1 MPIYEYECTAC
12 GHRLEVIQKFS
23 DEPLA
28 ECPACGKSAL
38 HKLLSAPSFHLKGSG
53 WYQTDFK
60 DGGKK
65 KLAET
70 TQTEATGEAK
80 ASDSTAGTKD
90 AAVPAPA
97 AAAVTVTAPKPAA
110 ATGSDAA

>member
-1 MPIYEYECTAC
+1 MPIYEYECNAC

-23 DEPLA
+23 DAPLA

-65 KLAET
+65 KPVET
-70 TQTEATGEAK
+70 AKPEATGEAK

-90 AAVPAPA
+90 AAA
-97 AAAVTVTAPKPAA
+97 AATPKPAA
-110 ATGSDAA
+110 APSSDAA

>member
-1 MPIYEYECTAC
+1 MPIYEYECNAC
-12 GHRLEVIQKFS
+12 GHCLEVIQKFS
-23 DEPLA
+23 DAPLA

-90 AAVPAPA
+90 AAA
-97 AAAVTVTAPKPAA
+97 AVTAPKPAA
-110 ATGSDAA
+110 ATGTDAA

>member
-60 DGGKK
+60 EGGKN

-70 TQTEATGEAK
+70 TQTDATGESKPAE
-80 ASDSTAGTKD
+80 STTAAKD
-90 AAVPAPA
+90 AAAPAPA
-97 AAAVTVTAPKPAA
+97 AAAVTPPKPAA

>member
-23 DEPLA
+23 DAPLA

-60 DGGKK
+60 EGGKK

-97 AAAVTVTAPKPAA
+97 ATAVTAPKPAA
-110 ATGSDAA
+110 ASGTDAA

>member
-1 MPIYEYECTAC
+1 MPIYEYECSAC
-12 GHRLEVIQKFS
+12 GHRLEIIQKFS
-23 DEPLA
+23 DAPLA

-65 KLAET
+65 KPAET
-70 TQTEATGEAK
+70 APAEAAAETK
-80 ASDSTAGTKD
+80 AGDS
-90 AAVPAPA
+90 A
-97 AAAVTVTAPKPAA
+97 AAAQGTAAAAAKPAA